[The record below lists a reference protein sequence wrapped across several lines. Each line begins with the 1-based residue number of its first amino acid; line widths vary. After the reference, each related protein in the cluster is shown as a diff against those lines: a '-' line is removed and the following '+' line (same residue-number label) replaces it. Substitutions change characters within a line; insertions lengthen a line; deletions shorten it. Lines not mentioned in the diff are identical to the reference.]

1 MQTAE
6 TLGTHVVPGETS
18 CRPTK
23 RMPTSTEGLPEDS
36 VMRVD
41 KVLTV
46 KGARIVRRPVGKL
59 TPAKICELHG
69 AIGCALDIQY

>member
-1 MQTAE
+1 M
-6 TLGTHVVPGETS
+6 PGETS

-23 RMPTSTEGLPEDS
+23 RRTTFTELPEDS
-36 VMRVD
+36 VMSVD
-41 KVLTV
+41 KILTV

>member
-1 MQTAE
+1 
-6 TLGTHVVPGETS
+6 
-18 CRPTK
+18 
-23 RMPTSTEGLPEDS
+23 MPTSTEGLPEDS